1 MNGPILIVG
10 GGQGI
15 GAAIAAAVGP
25 AAVVWSRSGGVDAGD
40 RGAVTAAFARLR
52 VERGVPWAVVHT
64 IGDFVE
70 TPLLQ
75 TRVEDFEALVRSNLT
90 TLFHALAVV
99 VPALVEQRRGRVV
112 LFAAAGTDRQ
122 RAMLRAPWYF
132 ALKAAV
138 VQVARSLAGEVAGA
152 GVTVNVISPGLIE
165 HDRSHRD
172 SQARLRARVPAGRLG
187 TPADVVGLVRFLLS
201 DESAYVTG
209 ENFTVDG
216 GLQL

>member
-15 GAAIAAAVGP
+15 GAAIAADAGP
-25 AAVVWSRSGGVDAGD
+25 AAAVWTRSRGVDAGD
-40 RGAVTAAFARLR
+40 RAALTAAFARLR
-52 VERGVPWAVVHT
+52 AERGVPWALVHT

-75 TRVEDFEALVRSNLT
+75 TGVEQYEALVHSNLT
-90 TLFHALAVV
+90 TLFHTLAVV

-122 RAMLRAPWYF
+122 RAMQRAPWYF

-138 VQVARSLAGEVAGA
+138 VQVARSLAGEVAAA

-165 HDRSHRD
+165 HPHSHRD
-172 SQARLRARVPAGRLG
+172 SQARLRPRVPIGRLG
-187 TPADVVGLVRFLLS
+187 TVADIVALVRWLAS
-201 DESAYVTG
+201 DASAYVTG